1 MTEMLLFIVGAEVI
15 IGALFVLG
23 YLFPNSFVR
32 RLADR
37 LGDKL
42 AAGIAFVIV
51 AAPFVLLLLGWIF
64 LGGRT
69 YP

>member
-1 MTEMLLFIVGAEVI
+1 
-15 IGALFVLG
+15 LFVLG

-51 AAPFVLLLLGWIF
+51 AAPFVLILLGWIF
-64 LGGRT
+64 FGGRR
-69 YP
+69 YMD